1 MINPKILVTGATG
14 KTGVAVVTLPVAKGY
29 PWYAPPSLK
38 YSISGR
44 LWARGSVECRP
55 TWLETF
61 EKNVFALLWVLLHS
75 GRCTELSGQRG
86 ATNF

>member
-14 KTGVAVVTLPVAKGY
+14 RTGGAEVPQLLAKGY
-29 PWYAPPSLK
+29 PVRAGVSRIQSRARYGPAVRWNVGQLGSKHSRRTCSLC
-38 YSISGR
+38 YG
-44 LWARGSVECRP
+44 G
-55 TWLETF
+55 
-61 EKNVFALLWVLLHS
+61 LHS